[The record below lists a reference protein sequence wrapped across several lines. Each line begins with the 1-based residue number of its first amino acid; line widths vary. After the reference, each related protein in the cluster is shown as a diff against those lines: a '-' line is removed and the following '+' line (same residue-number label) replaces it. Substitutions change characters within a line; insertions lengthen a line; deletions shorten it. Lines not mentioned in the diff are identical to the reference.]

1 MVGLWIQLLPTNIV
15 ANLGV
20 IALLIIGV
28 LVERNYTGRMTAF
41 SNSIA
46 LNLAMLRLQDLHWIL
61 RLYGDIGFMLGLL
74 GLISYLSYLEYAHR
88 HGVDPVDEFPHT
100 LSQRWYDAFWW
111 YNSAIVAIVIVI
123 SAQLNQIFQGI
134 PALPISFI

>member
-1 MVGLWIQLLPTNIV
+1 LD
-15 ANLGV
+15 V

-46 LNLAMLRLQDLHWIL
+46 LNLAMLRLQNLHWIL

-74 GLISYLSYLEYAHR
+74 GLISYVFYIEYAHR
-88 HGVDPVDEFPHT
+88 YGVDPVDEFPRT
-100 LSQRWYDAFWW
+100 LSQRWYDGFWW
-111 YNSAIVAIVIVI
+111 YNSAIVAIVVLI
-123 SAQLNQIFQGI
+123 SAQLNQFVQGV
-134 PALPISFI
+134 PALPIPFI